1 MDDVLRRLTAGLPD
15 AARLEQILR
24 RDLKWVAA
32 GSPGAGIL
40 AASPAA
46 SVGSLAGGLAS
57 PGVVAA
63 PAGTATAPVGTATE
77 PAGTA
82 TELEELLV
90 QAATQ
95 HLHREPR
102 MERVAV
108 RARLRQLYRFVLG
121 EPDPSPAA
129 YRAAFPAYI
138 RKGVACGALDQRLL
152 AFDLDA
158 LAAALDPERDET
170 LPFIGLVTL
179 MDRYL
184 VREPESR
191 RWLETPQFLF
201 MRVAMGLALAEEPGQ
216 REAWARRF
224 YHAMS
229 TFRYL
234 PSTPTLFNA
243 GTPHHQL
250 SSCYLADVH
259 DSMEHILEAASDFG
273 RLAKYAGGIGASVTR
288 LRAAGSP
295 VRGIN
300 GESSGVIPFIHFYDA
315 LIKAVNQGG
324 RRRGTLAVY
333 LEPWHLEIEAFL
345 DLKRNSGDP
354 YLRAHSVN
362 TALWIPDEFLRRV
375 ETGEPWYLFDP
386 AYVPELPEKVGRAF
400 AAAYAERIR
409 QAEAGALPGRA
420 WKRVD
425 ARQLFREILATLQ
438 ETSHPWLVFKD
449 AGNLRSLLPGVIHSS
464 NLCTEV
470 FLPTTADEVAV
481 CNLASVNLARHLGP
495 QGIDWD
501 ALAET
506 VAVAMRGLDNVIDLN
521 LYPIEKA
528 RRSNLRHRPVGLGV
542 MGFAEAV
549 NRLGWGYADP
559 QAAELAD
566 RVLEFISYHAI
577 LASCR
582 LAEERG
588 PFPAFAESGWA
599 RGRVPLDTLADLE
612 AERGQP
618 VAVDRTARLDW
629 DAVRDR
635 VRRGMRNGTVL
646 AVAPTATI
654 SLIAGTTPSL
664 DPPYANVFSRQTL
677 SGKFL
682 EINRVLVE
690 ELERRGLWEAARD
703 RIVEERGDLQ
713 PIAEIPADV
722 RRRYPTA
729 YQVPPEVYL
738 EVAARAQKWV
748 DMGISR
754 NLFLA
759 DRDLGAMERVYLEA
773 WRRGLKSTYYL
784 FMAPRMYAEPSTV
797 RVNKARRKLRWNL
810 DEPAGAGASP
820 GGVHASVSVTG
831 AGTHPG
837 AVETSPARPG
847 SHPGG
852 GEARPG
858 GSEAGP
864 AGAAAAT
871 GVPAPVAVDAPAAER
886 EGVGDPPDLD
896 GRPDGRLGG
905 RGANGLPQAACRVR
919 PEDPDLICES
929 CQ

>member
-1 MDDVLRRLTAGLPD
+1 
-15 AARLEQILR
+15 
-24 RDLKWVAA
+24 
-32 GSPGAGIL
+32 
-40 AASPAA
+40 
-46 SVGSLAGGLAS
+46 
-57 PGVVAA
+57 
-63 PAGTATAPVGTATE
+63 
-77 PAGTA
+77 
-82 TELEELLV
+82 
-90 QAATQ
+90 
-95 HLHREPR
+95 
-102 MERVAV
+102 
-108 RARLRQLYRFVLG
+108 
-121 EPDPSPAA
+121 
-129 YRAAFPAYI
+129 
-138 RKGVACGALDQRLL
+138 
-152 AFDLDA
+152 
-158 LAAALDPERDET
+158 
-170 LPFIGLVTL
+170 
-179 MDRYL
+179 
-184 VREPESR
+184 
-191 RWLETPQFLF
+191 
-201 MRVAMGLALAEEPGQ
+201 
-216 REAWARRF
+216 
-224 YHAMS
+224 
-229 TFRYL
+229 
-234 PSTPTLFNA
+234 
-243 GTPHHQL
+243 
-250 SSCYLADVH
+250 
-259 DSMEHILEAASDFG
+259 
-273 RLAKYAGGIGASVTR
+273 
-288 LRAAGSP
+288 
-295 VRGIN
+295 
-300 GESSGVIPFIHFYDA
+300 
-315 LIKAVNQGG
+315 
-324 RRRGTLAVY
+324 
-333 LEPWHLEIEAFL
+333 
-345 DLKRNSGDP
+345 
-354 YLRAHSVN
+354 
-362 TALWIPDEFLRRV
+362 
-375 ETGEPWYLFDP
+375 
-386 AYVPELPEKVGRAF
+386 
-400 AAAYAERIR
+400 
-409 QAEAGALPGRA
+409 
-420 WKRVD
+420 
-425 ARQLFREILATLQ
+425 
-438 ETSHPWLVFKD
+438 
-449 AGNLRSLLPGVIHSS
+449 
-464 NLCTEV
+464 
-470 FLPTTADEVAV
+470 
-481 CNLASVNLARHLGP
+481 
-495 QGIDWD
+495 
-501 ALAET
+501 
-506 VAVAMRGLDNVIDLN
+506 
-521 LYPIEKA
+521 
-528 RRSNLRHRPVGLGV
+528 
-542 MGFAEAV
+542 
-549 NRLGWGYADP
+549 
-559 QAAELAD
+559 
-566 RVLEFISYHAI
+566 
-577 LASCR
+577 
-582 LAEERG
+582 
-588 PFPAFAESGWA
+588 
-599 RGRVPLDTLADLE
+599 PLDTLADLE

-618 VAVDRTARLDW
+618 VVVDRTARLDW
-629 DAVRDR
+629 EAVRAQ
-635 VRRGMRNGTVL
+635 VRKGMRNGTVL

>member
-1 MDDVLRRLTAGLPD
+1 MQAVLDRLTAGIP
-15 AARLEQILR
+15 
-24 RDLKWVAA
+24 AA
-32 GSPGAGIL
+32 GRLQALLQQDLRWL
-40 AASPAA
+40 AAGPT
-46 SVGSLAGGLAS
+46 G
-57 PGVVAA
+57 
-63 PAGTATAPVGTATE
+63 PAGSTHPTGSADPAPTSAPEEAV
-77 PAGTA
+77 
-82 TELEELLV
+82 EELLV

-121 EPDPSPAA
+121 DPAPSLDA

-138 RKGVACGALDQRLL
+138 RQGVACGALDERLL
-152 AFDLDA
+152 GFDLDE
-158 LAAALDPERDET
+158 LAAALHPERDET
-170 LPFIGLVTL
+170 LPFIGLATL

-201 MRVAMGLALAEEPGQ
+201 MRVAMGLALAEEGGPGRPGP
-216 REAWARRF
+216 RETWARRF

-259 DSMEHILEAASDFG
+259 DSMDHILEAAGDFG

-375 ETGEPWYLFDP
+375 EAGEPWYLFDP

-409 QAEAGALPGRA
+409 QAEAGALPARA

-438 ETSHPWLVFKD
+438 ETAHPWLVFKD

-470 FLPTTADEVAV
+470 FLPTTAGEVAV

-495 QGIDWD
+495 RGIDWD

-582 LAEERG
+582 LADERG

-618 VAVDRTARLDW
+618 VTVDRTASLDW
-629 DAVRDR
+629 EAVRAG
-635 VRRGMRNGTVL
+635 VRQGMRNGTVM

-690 ELERRGLWEAARD
+690 ELERRGLWEAVRD
-703 RIVEERGDLQ
+703 RIVEERGDLE
-713 PIAEIPADV
+713 PIAELPADI

-729 YQVPPEVYL
+729 YQVPPDVYL

-759 DRDLGAMERVYLEA
+759 DRDLGAMEQVYLEA

-810 DEPAGAGASP
+810 DEPA
-820 GGVHASVSVTG
+820 
-831 AGTHPG
+831 
-837 AVETSPARPG
+837 
-847 SHPGG
+847 
-852 GEARPG
+852 
-858 GSEAGP
+858 
-864 AGAAAAT
+864 
-871 GVPAPVAVDAPAAER
+871 
-886 EGVGDPPDLD
+886 
-896 GRPDGRLGG
+896 
-905 RGANGLPQAACRVR
+905 
-919 PEDPDLICES
+919 
-929 CQ
+929 

>member
-1 MDDVLRRLTAGLPD
+1 MDAILRELTAGLPD
-15 AARLEQILR
+15 ADRLQHVLR
-24 RDLKWVAA
+24 QDLSWIVPPAGPSAPPAGNGAAAALADAAADAA
-32 GSPGAGIL
+32 GAPDA
-40 AASPAA
+40 AASAGAAGAA
-46 SVGSLAGGLAS
+46 SATGA
-57 PGVVAA
+57 
-63 PAGTATAPVGTATE
+63 AGTGDF
-77 PAGTA
+77 
-82 TELEELLV
+82 LEELLV

-95 HLHREPR
+95 NLHRDPEF
-102 MERVAV
+102 ERVAV
-108 RARLRQLYRFVLG
+108 RARLRQLYRQVLG
-121 EPDPSPAA
+121 EPVPGPER

-138 RKGVACGALDQRLL
+138 RRGVACGALDERLL
-152 AFDLDA
+152 AFDLDELAGA
-158 LAAALDPERDET
+158 LRPERDES

-179 MDRYL
+179 ADRYL

-191 RWLETPQFLF
+191 RLLETPQFLF

-259 DSMEHILEAASDFG
+259 DSMDHILEAARDFG
-273 RLAKYAGGIGASVTR
+273 LLAKFAGGIGASVTR

-300 GESSGVIPFIHFYDA
+300 GESSGVIPFVHFYDA

-345 DLKRNSGDP
+345 DLKRNAGDP

-375 ETGEPWYLFDP
+375 EAGEPWYLFDP
-386 AYVPELPEKVGRAF
+386 AYVPELPERFGAAF
-400 AAAYAERIR
+400 RDAYAARVR
-409 QAEAGALPGRA
+409 QAEAGELPARA
-420 WKRVD
+420 WKRVE
-425 ARQLFREILATLQ
+425 ARGLFREILATLQ

-449 AGNLRSLLPGVIHSS
+449 AGNARSLLPGVIHSS
-464 NLCTEV
+464 NLCTEI

-481 CNLASVNLARHLGP
+481 CNLASVNLARHVGP
-495 QGIDWD
+495 AGIDWE
-501 ALAET
+501 ALAAT

-549 NRLGWGYADP
+549 NRLGLGYADP
-559 QAAELAD
+559 ETAELAD

-577 LASCR
+577 LASHR

-588 PFPAFAESGWA
+588 SFPAFAESGWA
-599 RGRVPLDTLADLE
+599 RGKVPLDTLADLE
-612 AERGQP
+612 EERGRP
-618 VAVDRTARLDW
+618 VTVDRSARLDW
-629 DAVRDR
+629 EGVRAR
-635 VRRGMRNGTVL
+635 VRQGMRNGAVL

-664 DPPYANVFSRQTL
+664 DPPYSNVFSRQTL

-682 EINRVLVE
+682 EVNRVLVE
-690 ELERRGLWEAARD
+690 ELRQRGLWEAVRD

-713 PIAEIPADV
+713 AIAELPADL

-729 YQVPPEVYL
+729 YQVPPEAYL
-738 EVAARAQKWV
+738 EIAARAQKWV

-759 DRDLGAMERVYLEA
+759 DRDLEAMERVYREA

-810 DEPAGAGASP
+810 DEPAPAASTGGPRPSGAVPTAGAWEAGSQ
-820 GGVHASVSVTG
+820 HARAVRN
-831 AGTHPG
+831 G
-837 AVETSPARPG
+837 AVELPALVSPEGEGGAPSGTVQPG
-847 SHPGG
+847 VLQPPEGVNQEG
-852 GEARPG
+852 PAT
-858 GSEAGP
+858 P
-864 AGAAAAT
+864 AGA
-871 GVPAPVAVDAPAAER
+871 R
-886 EGVGDPPDLD
+886 GDGD
-896 GRPDGRLGG
+896 R
-905 RGANGLPQAACRVR
+905 AGLPTGSGGARFGTSEAPAACRVR
-919 PEDPDLICES
+919 PDDPDLICEA